1 LGNNVLEFKI
11 INNLKELISRNQQ
24 LETLKPDTQ
33 WDIII
38 IGGGASGLG
47 VAVDAISRDFKTVL
61 FEQADFAKGTSSKS
75 TKLVHG
81 GVRYLAN
88 GNIKLVTEALKE
100 RGLLSKNARHLFKK
114 QEFIIP
120 NYKRWKGYFY
130 TFGLKVYDFLS
141 HKFSLGSSSLIKKS
155 TVIKHLPNLFDDHL
169 VSGVSYFD
177 GQFDDAR
184 LALNL
189 AQTAIE
195 KGATALN
202 YMKVVGL
209 LKDEENILGVK
220 VKNVETGKVFEVKAK
235 VVINA
240 SGIFTDKILKM
251 YNPKHKKTVVPS
263 QGIHL
268 VLDASFLNSEKAIMI
283 PKTSDGRVLF
293 IIPWQGKII
302 AGTTDTLIK
311 KPILEPIALDA
322 EVDFILNT
330 LSRYLIKAPKR
341 EDVLSVFCGLRPL
354 AKPRGNQV
362 KTKEISR
369 SHKIILDNNLISI
382 VGGKWT
388 TYRKMAEDVV
398 DTVVDNFNF
407 PNRRSNTETLE
418 IHGNISDSE
427 GHLENHFYIY
437 GSDLPKLEAFQNHQT
452 EFMKKLHPDYDFTV
466 GQVFWSIQKEMSRT
480 VEDILARR
488 IRLLFLDARAAIK
501 VAPDV
506 AKILGKQL
514 NKDED
519 WVNNQIKEFNALAKN
534 YLLN

>member
-1 LGNNVLEFKI
+1 M
-11 INNLKELISRNQQ
+11 ISRNKQ
-24 LETLKPDTQ
+24 LETLKQTN

-47 VAVDAISRDFKTVL
+47 VAVDAISRGFKTVL
-61 FEQADFAKGTSSKS
+61 FEQVDFAKGTSSKS
-75 TKLVHG
+75 TKLIHG

-88 GNIKLVTEALKE
+88 GNLKLVTEGLKE
-100 RGLLSKNARHLFKK
+100 RGLLSKNARHLFNT

-120 NYKRWKGYFY
+120 NYKWWKGYFY
-130 TFGLKVYDFLS
+130 AFGLKLYDYLS
-141 HKFSLGSSSLIKKS
+141 HKFSLGHSKLIKRK
-155 TVIKHLPNLFDDHL
+155 TVIKQLPNLLHTHL

-195 KGATALN
+195 KGATVLN
-202 YMKVVGL
+202 YMKVIGL
-209 LKDEENILGVK
+209 LKKDENIIGVK
-220 VKNVETGKVFEVKAK
+220 VKNTETDEVFNVKSK

-263 QGIHL
+263 QGVHL

-293 IIPWQGKII
+293 VIPWQGKVIV
-302 AGTTDTLIK
+302 GTTDTLIK
-311 KPILEPIALDA
+311 KPILEPVALNT
-322 EVDFILNT
+322 EVDFILKT
-330 LSRYLIKAPKR
+330 LSKYLIKAPTRK
-341 EDVLSVFCGLRPL
+341 DVLSVFCGLRPL

-369 SHKIILDNNLISI
+369 NHKIIIDNNLISI

-388 TYRKMAEDVV
+388 TYRKMAEDVI
-398 DTVVDNFNF
+398 DTLVNKFNF
-407 PNRRSNTETLE
+407 PNRKSRTETLE
-418 IHGNISDSE
+418 IHGNISNSE
-427 GHLENHFYIY
+427 GHLKNHFYIY
-437 GSDLPKLEAFQNHQT
+437 GSDLPKLEAFQNQQSD
-452 EFMKKLHPDYDFTV
+452 FKKKLHPDYDFTV
-466 GQVFWSIQKEMSRT
+466 GQIVWSIQNEMART

-488 IRLLFLDARAAIK
+488 IRLLFLDARAAIE
-501 VAPDV
+501 VAPRV
-506 AKILGKQL
+506 AMILGKQL
-514 NKDED
+514 SKNED
-519 WVNNQIKEFNALAKN
+519 WVNNQINEFNELANN
-534 YLLN
+534 YILN

>member
-1 LGNNVLEFKI
+1 M
-11 INNLKELISRNQQ
+11 ISRNQQ
-24 LETLKPDTQ
+24 LETLKQITQ

-47 VAVDAISRDFKTVL
+47 IAVDAISRDFKTAL

-88 GNIKLVTEALKE
+88 GDLKLVNEALKE
-100 RGLLSKNARHLFKK
+100 RGLLSQNAGHLFKK

-120 NYKRWKGYFY
+120 NYNWWNGYFY
-130 TFGLKVYDFLS
+130 AFGLKIYDFLS
-141 HKFSLGSSSLIKKS
+141 HKFSLGHSKLIKKN
-155 TVIKHLPNLFDDHL
+155 TVIKYLPNLFHKHL
-169 VSGVSYFD
+169 VSGISYFD

-189 AQTAIE
+189 AQTSIK
-195 KGATALN
+195 KGATVLN
-202 YMKVVGL
+202 YMKVIGL
-209 LKDEENILGVK
+209 LKEDENIIGVK
-220 VKNVETGKVFEVKAK
+220 VKNAETGEVFEVKSK

-268 VLDASFLNSEKAIMI
+268 VLEPSFLKSEKAIMI

-293 IIPWQGKII
+293 VIPWQGKVIV
-302 AGTTDTLIK
+302 GTTDALIR
-311 KPILEPIALDA
+311 KPILEPVALDS
-322 EVDFILNT
+322 EVDFILKT
-330 LSRYLIKAPKR
+330 LSKYLIKSPKR

-388 TYRKMAEDVV
+388 TYRKMGEDVI
-398 DTVVDNFNF
+398 DKVVEGFNF

-418 IHGNISDSE
+418 IHGNLPNSKV
-427 GHLENHFYIY
+427 HLKNHFYIY
-437 GSDLPKLEAFQNHQT
+437 GSDLPKLEAFQNQHSDFK
-452 EFMKKLHPDYDFTV
+452 EKLHPDYNFTV
-466 GQVFWSIQKEMSRT
+466 GQVVWSIQNEMART

-501 VAPDV
+501 VAPEV
-506 AKILGKQL
+506 AMILGKQL
-514 NKDED
+514 NKDEN
-519 WVNNQIKEFNALAKN
+519 WINNQIKEFNELAKN

>member
-1 LGNNVLEFKI
+1 
-11 INNLKELISRNQQ
+11 LISRNEQ
-24 LETLKPDTQ
+24 LETLRQTNQ

-47 VAVDAISRDFKTVL
+47 VAVDAISRDFKTIL
-61 FEQADFAKGTSSKS
+61 FEQVDFAKGTSSKS
-75 TKLVHG
+75 TKLIHG

-88 GNIKLVTEALKE
+88 GDLKLVNEALKE
-100 RGLLSKNARHLFKK
+100 RGLLSKNARHLFNT

-120 NYKRWKGYFY
+120 NYKWWEGYFY
-130 TFGLKVYDFLS
+130 AFGLKLYDFLS
-141 HKFSLGSSSLIKKS
+141 HKFSLGHSKLVKKN
-155 TVIKHLPNLFDDHL
+155 TVIKYLPNLFHKHL

-195 KGATALN
+195 KGATLLN
-202 YMKVVGL
+202 YMKVIGL
-209 LKDEENILGVK
+209 LIKDENIIGVK
-220 VKNVETGKVFEVKAK
+220 VKNTETNEVFNVKSK

-293 IIPWQGKII
+293 VIPWHGKVI

-311 KPILEPIALDA
+311 KPKLEPVALDA
-322 EVDFILNT
+322 EIDFILNT
-330 LSRYLIKAPKR
+330 LSRYLIKSPKR

-354 AKPRGNQV
+354 AKPKGDEV
-362 KTKEISR
+362 KTKEVSR
-369 SHKIILDNNLISI
+369 SHKIIVENNLISI

-388 TYRKMAEDVV
+388 TYRKMAEDVI
-398 DTVVDNFNF
+398 DKVVETFNF
-407 PNRRSNTETLE
+407 PNRRSNTENLE
-418 IHGNISDSE
+418 IHGNVLNNE
-427 GHLENHFYIY
+427 GLSKNHFY
-437 GSDLPKLEAFQNHQT
+437 GSDLPKLEKFQNQNSDYRRK
-452 EFMKKLHPDYDFTV
+452 FHPDYDFTV
-466 GQVFWSIQKEMSRT
+466 GQIVWSIQNEMART

-488 IRLLFLDARAAIK
+488 IRLLFLDARAALQ
-501 VAPDV
+501 VAPEV
-506 AKILGKQL
+506 AMILGKEL
-514 NKDED
+514 NKDDD
-519 WVNNQIKEFNALAKN
+519 WVKNQIEEFNKLANN
-534 YLLN
+534 YILN

>member
-1 LGNNVLEFKI
+1 
-11 INNLKELISRNQQ
+11 LISRNEQ
-24 LETLKPDTQ
+24 LETLRQINQ

-47 VAVDAISRDFKTVL
+47 VAVDAISRNIKTVL
-61 FEQADFAKGTSSKS
+61 FEQVDFAKGTSSKS
-75 TKLVHG
+75 TKLIHG

-88 GNIKLVTEALKE
+88 GDLKLVNEALNE
-100 RGLLSKNARHLFKK
+100 RGLLSQNARHLFEK

-120 NYKRWKGYFY
+120 NYNWWNGYFY
-130 TFGLKVYDFLS
+130 AIGLKLYEFLS
-141 HKFSLGSSSLIKKS
+141 YKFSLGHSKLIKKN
-155 TVIKHLPNLFDDHL
+155 TVIRYLPNLLHNHL

-195 KGATALN
+195 KGATVLN

-220 VKNVETGKVFEVKAK
+220 VKNAETKEVFDVKSK

-293 IIPWQGKII
+293 VIPWQGKVIV
-302 AGTTDTLIK
+302 GTTDTLIK
-311 KPILEPIALDA
+311 KPILEPIPLDA
-322 EVDFILNT
+322 EVDFILKT

-341 EDVLSVFCGLRPL
+341 DDVLSVFCGLRPL
-354 AKPRGNQV
+354 AKPRGNQL

-388 TYRKMAEDVV
+388 TYRRMAEDVI
-398 DTVVDNFNF
+398 DTVVDKFNF

-437 GSDLPKLEAFQNHQT
+437 GSDLPKLEAFQNQQSD
-452 EFMKKLHPDYDFTV
+452 FKKKIHPDYNFTI
-466 GQVFWSIQKEMSRT
+466 GQIYWSIQKEMART

-488 IRLLFLDARAAIK
+488 IRLLFLDARAAIE
-501 VAPDV
+501 VASEV
-506 AKILGKQL
+506 AKILGKEL